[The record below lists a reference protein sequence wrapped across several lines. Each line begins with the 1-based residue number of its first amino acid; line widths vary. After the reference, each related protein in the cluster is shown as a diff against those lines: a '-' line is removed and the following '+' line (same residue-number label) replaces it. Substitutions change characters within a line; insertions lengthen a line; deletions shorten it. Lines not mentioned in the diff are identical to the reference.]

1 MVRRSIPAK
10 KIDDAAFPIRVK
22 VKVPTRGFGL
32 RIDLY
37 YAWLR
42 SNLTTHQW
50 AHHPVGGASGFY
62 FRSLQTAE
70 RFLATFPELELAD
83 TVVASYP
90 EKSRTPASLPRSG
103 QD

>member
-1 MVRRSIPAK
+1 MVRRSVPAK
-10 KIDDAAFPIRVK
+10 KIDDIAFPIRVK
-22 VKVPTRGFGL
+22 VKVPERGFGL

-37 YAWLR
+37 YAWLQ
-42 SNLTTHQW
+42 SNLSARQW

-83 TVVASYP
+83 GLAGAG
-90 EKSRTPASLPRSG
+90 K
-103 QD
+103 